1 MTRRVS
7 KRTLLHRLDGISQ
20 VRIHLDSLR
29 SSSAHALVDGLACE
43 VRFPRKLRSQLL
55 REGGVFGTLEI
66 ISEAIGDGGV
76 PSGRKSV
83 EFVPGLPDK
92 TNQRPRIDVL
102 ESFTEAAGR
111 AFMQFQKHYP
121 VGSIIIGKVRRVN
134 RRAAILDLDSGLQG
148 RLDKGQCL
156 DYTPGSPVRW
166 LPLPSAGD
174 CVDVMVRGFNKTNG
188 RVVLSRHSFHQNARF
203 CGFTAG
209 YRSSASAVGAGF
221 ERFPWDK

>member
-7 KRTLLHRLDGISQ
+7 KRTLLRRLNGISH
-20 VRIHLDSLR
+20 VRVHLDSLR

-43 VRFPRKLRSQLL
+43 VSFPRKLRSQFL

-66 ISEAIGDGGV
+66 ISDAFSDGGV

-121 VGSIIIGKVRRVN
+121 VGSIVSGKVRRVN
-134 RRAAILDLDSGLQG
+134 SRVAILDLDLGLQG
-148 RLDKGQCL
+148 LLDKGQCL
-156 DYTPGSPVRW
+156 DHTPGSPVRW
-166 LPLPSAGD
+166 LPLPSVGD

-203 CGFTAG
+203 CDFTAG
-209 YRSSASAVGAGF
+209 YRYSATAVGDGF